1 MGLMRLVPRLT
12 LYMLVSIGL
21 VFAIDTAVTLRSD
34 LALLD
39 SDARRDGALLGRDL
53 AIAAAEVWRDGG
65 EQSAFDLAERW
76 DEAAAGIEA
85 RIVLLDA
92 PPGAERSPEVVDAAA
107 RLADTNRAVQIR
119 TLRGEEP
126 RLFTYMRID
135 APDGRPAFL
144 EVSEPLLFEETHV
157 ATRVPRKLAT
167 AAAMVLLCGTVAW
180 WAGLRVVGRP
190 VEQLIAKAHRIGDGD
205 FQGPI
210 EVAGRSEFADLAAAL
225 NRTAEMLA
233 ESGRRLVAES
243 GARIAALEQL
253 RHADRLTTVGKLAAG
268 LAHELGTP
276 LNVISGRAQ
285 MIATGE
291 SEGPD
296 DLVHSARVIRDQ
308 AERMTR
314 IVRQL
319 LDFARLRAG
328 QREPAELGRLARDAV
343 GFLAP
348 FAGKH
353 GVRLTCVS
361 GEHPIEARV
370 DADQIQQAL
379 TNLIVNAVQAS
390 SRGSEVAVR
399 VLARDCDAGADPR
412 RSAGRFAVIEV
423 EDTGAGIPAEQLS
436 TIFDPFFT
444 TKPVGEGTGLGLSV
458 VLGIVEEHGGRVEVA
473 SEPGRG
479 SRFSVSLPARE
490 T

>member
-1 MGLMRLVPRLT
+1 MRLVPRLT
-12 LYMLVSIGL
+12 LYMLVPIGL
-21 VFAIDTAVTLRSD
+21 VFALDTAVTLRSD

-39 SDARRDGALLGRDL
+39 SDARRDGALFGRDL
-53 AIAAAEVWRDGG
+53 AIAVGEVWRDGG
-65 EQSAFDLAERW
+65 EQAALEVAERW

-92 PPGAERSPEVVDAAA
+92 PHGAERGPEVPDATA
-107 RLADTNRAVQIR
+107 RLAGTDRAVQVR

-126 RLFTYMRID
+126 WLFTYMRID
-135 APDGRPAFL
+135 APDGRPAAL
-144 EVSEPLLFEETHV
+144 ELSEPLLFEETHV

-167 AAAMVLLCGTVAW
+167 AAAMVLLCGIVAW

-205 FQGPI
+205 FHGPI
-210 EVAGRSEFADLAAAL
+210 EVAGRGEFADLAAAL
-225 NRTAEMLA
+225 NHTAEMLA
-233 ESGRRLVAES
+233 DSGRRLVAES
-243 GARIAALEQL
+243 VARIAALEQL

-291 SEGPD
+291 SEGLGD
-296 DLVHSARVIRDQ
+296 VVHSAQVIRDQ

-319 LDFARLRAG
+319 LDFARLRTG
-328 QREPAELGRLARDAV
+328 QRAPTEIGRLARDAI

-353 GVRLTCVS
+353 GVQLAYVR
-361 GEHPIEARV
+361 GEHPIEVRV

-399 VLARDCDAGADPR
+399 ILTRECDAGDDPR
-412 RSAGRFAVIEV
+412 RAAGRFVVIEV
-423 EDTGAGIPAEQLS
+423 EDTGVGIPAEQLP

-473 SEPGRG
+473 SESGRG
-479 SRFSVSLPARE
+479 SRFSVFLPADD